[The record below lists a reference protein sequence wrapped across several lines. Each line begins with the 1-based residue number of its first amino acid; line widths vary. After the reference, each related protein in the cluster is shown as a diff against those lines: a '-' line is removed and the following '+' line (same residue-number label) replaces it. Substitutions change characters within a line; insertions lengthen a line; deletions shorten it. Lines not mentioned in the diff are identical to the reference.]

1 VNANLTGLGRG
12 NILENDRRKQ
22 LIDKLNSGEISSIAD
37 YVEFEDF
44 SADRI
49 SESFVEWF
57 NIKDAI
63 YTLVRNGNEY
73 LVRLHQ
79 FKQLLTY
86 LVSNNLLI
94 ESSIGERRNIY
105 FLAQKR
111 LPTFVKGE
119 MRSVGEFV
127 IPEIQDLYAKLKD
140 AKYIASDELAIYIRN
155 DYRTHQEILEN
166 DRRNELAEEKRRNL
180 RSEKTTK
187 IIAVASLLISLVA
200 AGTGIVGLITYTTTR
215 DVVVRNLESLPKP
228 LDVRII
234 QDKTLPKSAP

>member
-1 VNANLTGLGRG
+1 MNANLTGLGRG